1 MAGFAFLFFLNAGR
15 AGGALEATLHIVLAA
30 HVASHTTAADAAF
43 HAAFGA
49 EMFGAFELFVVFAL
63 LAFHAVISLLLAV
76 VTNAG

>member
-15 AGGALEATLHIVLAA
+15 TGGALEAAFHIVLAA
-30 HVASHTTAADAAF
+30 HVAGRTTAADAAF

-49 EMFGAFELFVVFAL
+49 EMFGAFEFLLPCAL
-63 LAFHAVISLLLAV
+63 LAFHLVTSVLMAV